1 MAYALIYTAKSS
13 GKTSYWANPGFTG
26 NSKRKYTWEKP
37 GEIHFAQLKQQYPTL
52 FGNKSTDRFE
62 ILNLATGQKQPV
74 ATSPAPNY
82 QVKRKPTQPTPQ
94 SLTAH
99 PKMFRKTPY
108 LIVLDSPNQARRYWS
123 NSQKNFIKLI
133 NDRLSRWADLATAC
147 ESLKW
152 LLSNDQFKEQFT
164 KGKVTILNG
173 QTGEA
178 VLSPAEVAKLAT
190 SVKAAQTLP
199 IQAAKQGQR
208 AANQTPAQ
216 RALDQHFGQLPTE
229 ADLRD
234 DTALPDE
241 LPGIDLAKYDP
252 ALVFGAASYLI
263 DALKE
268 RKTVN
273 QLLKKYDGAILQDYL
288 HVLEFV
294 GLADLDIQDF
304 TSAFQANRQERRQ
317 IKNLSLLLNA
327 LAQAFDP
334 DKFWAALKDDSA
346 SNQYHFRSASTAK
359 QLQAMIKSFQQ
370 GTADRPNE

>member
-1 MAYALIYTAKSS
+1 M
-13 GKTSYWANPGFTG
+13 
-26 NSKRKYTWEKP
+26 
-37 GEIHFAQLKQQYPTL
+37 
-52 FGNKSTDRFE
+52 
-62 ILNLATGQKQPV
+62 
-74 ATSPAPNY
+74 
-82 QVKRKPTQPTPQ
+82 
-94 SLTAH
+94 
-99 PKMFRKTPY
+99 
-108 LIVLDSPNQARRYWS
+108 
-123 NSQKNFIKLI
+123 
-133 NDRLSRWADLATAC
+133 
-147 ESLKW
+147 
-152 LLSNDQFKEQFT
+152 
-164 KGKVTILNG
+164 
-173 QTGEA
+173 
-178 VLSPAEVAKLAT
+178 
-190 SVKAAQTLP
+190 
-199 IQAAKQGQR
+199 
-208 AANQTPAQ
+208 
-216 RALDQHFGQLPTE
+216 
-229 ADLRD
+229 
-234 DTALPDE
+234 
-241 LPGIDLAKYDP
+241 AKYDP